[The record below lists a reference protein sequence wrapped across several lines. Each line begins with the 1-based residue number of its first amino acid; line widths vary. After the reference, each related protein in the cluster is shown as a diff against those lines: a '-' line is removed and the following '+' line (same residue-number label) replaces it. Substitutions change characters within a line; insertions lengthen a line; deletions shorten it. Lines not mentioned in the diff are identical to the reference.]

1 MANAAE
7 SGVPR
12 TWRTTQVYA
21 MACICLV
28 IGLALGYLFRGS
40 ASRSV
45 PTLRATQTTAPAGTP
60 ADAHPQMPSLEDMKR
75 MADKKAEPLLAKLKS
90 DPNNSDLLNQIGTLY
105 KATHQFKEAAGYF
118 KKAID
123 ADPKNVAARTD
134 LASCLFYEG
143 NADGAINQLQQSLR
157 YDPKDVRES
166 LRSFDRFPD
175 RRGSKIPS
183 SPAVSPAD
191 REHETALPRARGIAV
206 ARYYAQWVQD
216 PRRNR
221 RSRSQSRAGGENSES
236 ETGVWK
242 NPCAPAAPRSPD
254 QRRDE
259 QAGPAAWMAG
269 CGRAAPKG

>member
-1 MANAAE
+1 
-7 SGVPR
+7 
-12 TWRTTQVYA
+12 VYA

-45 PTLRATQTTAPAGTP
+45 PTLQATQTTAPAGTP

-134 LASCLFYEG
+134 LASCLFYDG
-143 NADGAINQLQQSLR
+143 DADGAINQLQQSLR
-157 YDPKDVRES
+157 YDPKDANALFNLGMIR
-166 LRSFDRFPD
+166 LQAKND
-175 RRGSKIPS
+175 PS
-183 SPAVSPAD
+183 GAVTAWQQLLKLNPTLAD
-191 REHETALPRARGIAV
+191 EKKAAVQKLIAQAR
-206 ARYYAQWVQD
+206 
-216 PRRNR
+216 
-221 RSRSQSRAGGENSES
+221 
-236 ETGVWK
+236 K
-242 NPCAPAAPRSPD
+242 
-254 QRRDE
+254 
-259 QAGPAAWMAG
+259 
-269 CGRAAPKG
+269 PKASN

>member
-1 MANAAE
+1 M
-7 SGVPR
+7 
-12 TWRTTQVYA
+12 YA

-45 PTLRATQTTAPAGTP
+45 PTFRATQTTALAGTP

-143 NADGAINQLQQSLR
+143 DADGAINQLQQSLR
-157 YDPKDVRES
+157 YDPKDANALFNLGMIR
-166 LRSFDRFPD
+166 LQAKND
-175 RRGSKIPS
+175 PS
-183 SPAVSPAD
+183 GAV
-191 REHETALPRARGIAV
+191 TAWQQLLKLNPTLAEEKKAAVQKLIAQAR
-206 ARYYAQWVQD
+206 
-216 PRRNR
+216 
-221 RSRSQSRAGGENSES
+221 
-236 ETGVWK
+236 K
-242 NPCAPAAPRSPD
+242 
-254 QRRDE
+254 
-259 QAGPAAWMAG
+259 
-269 CGRAAPKG
+269 PKASN